1 MYAKRFHL
9 PHIKT
14 AAETRTKKIDSPAPV
29 IISMSHGIG
38 APCVPVVEVGDYVK
52 TGQLIADSD
61 AFVSAPIY
69 SSVTGK
75 ILEVREILGI
85 NGDFVK
91 ALVIN
96 SDQNQH
102 LHSKIAPPKIDTRA
116 DFIKAVRASGL
127 VGLGGAGFPTHVK
140 LGYDPEKYQVDT
152 LIINAS
158 ECEPYVTTDYREI
171 MENPEQ
177 IIRGAKLIME
187 KCGISRAV
195 IGIERNMPKAVKL
208 MREQIEN
215 EPNFTIKPLPTYYP
229 QGAEK
234 VLVYNTTR
242 RIVKEKQLPLSA
254 GCVILNVSTVA
265 FIARY
270 VESGIP
276 LISRRITIDGNI
288 VNKPSNLMVP
298 LGITLG
304 EIMKKANLRLQ
315 PDRIIFGGPMMGKS
329 VYDPATPI
337 GKTTGAVL
345 FFKDMPEYRA
355 TSCIRCG
362 KCLRACSMNLMPTEF
377 EKSYEMRDIKRLR
390 KLRVDLCME
399 CGSCSYICPAK
410 RNLTERNKLA
420 KDLVKNN

>member
-9 PHIKT
+9 PHRKK
-14 AAETRTKKIDSPAPV
+14 AADVRTVKLDSPSPV
-29 IISMSHGIG
+29 IISMAHGIG
-38 APCVPVVEVGDYVK
+38 TPCNPVVKVGDYVR

-61 AFVSAPIY
+61 KFVSAPIY

-75 ILEVREILGI
+75 IIEEKSILDI
-85 NGDFVK
+85 NGSSIK

-96 SDQNQH
+96 AEQKQYLCSE
-102 LHSKIAPPKIDTRA
+102 ITPPKINTR
-116 DFIKAVRASGL
+116 DEFIKAVRASGL
-127 VGLGGAGFPTHVK
+127 VGLGGAGFPTHAK
-140 LGYDPEKYQVDT
+140 LNYDREKYSVDV
-152 LIINAS
+152 LVVNAS

-171 MENPEQ
+171 MENTED
-177 IIRGAKLIME
+177 IIKGINLIMN

-195 IGIERNMPKAVKL
+195 IGIERNMPKAVRL
-208 MREQIEN
+208 MRERIAS
-215 EPNFTIKPLPTYYP
+215 EPNITVKALPTYYP

-242 RIVKEKQLPLSA
+242 RIVKERQLPYSA
-254 GCVILNVSTVA
+254 GCIILNVTTVA
-265 FIARY
+265 SIARY
-270 VESGIP
+270 METGIP
-276 LISRRITIDGNI
+276 FISRRITVDGNI
-288 VNKPSNLMVP
+288 VNKPSNFSVP
-298 LGITLG
+298 LGMTLG
-304 EIMKKANLRLQ
+304 ELMKKVDLRLQ

-329 VYDPATPI
+329 VYDLDTPI

-345 FFKDMPEYRA
+345 FFKDMPVYRP

-377 EKSYEMRDIKRLR
+377 MKAYEMRDKKYLK

-399 CGSCSYICPAK
+399 CGSCSYICPAR

-420 KDLVKNN
+420 KELLKG